1 MKKRTMR
8 ELFSLLLVLVC
19 ALEVGA
25 AEPGLPREGYRIGP
39 NDVIRIQVF
48 GEDDLTVESRVSGD
62 GKINYPLLGMLQVE
76 GRTTEELQQELTVRL
91 GSGFV
96 RLPKVSVSIVRHR
109 NFYVSGEVKT
119 PGGYP
124 YEEGLTVQKALSIAG
139 GFTEKAEKQGLKVT
153 RLTEGRAE
161 TLTIGPDDVIQ
172 PNDILMVATQ
182 NHKFYVS
189 GEVKNPGAYPYAEGL
204 SVQKAIAMSG
214 GLTEKAERGEFKV
227 LRHTKG
233 QEESLAVKLEAPVL
247 PDDVIVAAEGQRF
260 YVSGEVKTPGRY
272 LYEKGLTVN
281 KAISMAGGVT
291 EKAERREIKVTRV
304 ASGVAQT
311 IPGESDLAVLPDDI
325 IMVEPQTNKFY
336 ASGEVKAPG
345 GYPYKDGLTVHKAIA
360 MAGGLTEKAERDEFR
375 VLRHTNG
382 HEQTLPVKL
391 ETLVLPDDIIVVAE
405 GQRFYVSGEVKT
417 PGRYLYEK
425 GLTVQKALS
434 MSGDMT
440 EKADKREIKMIRVAN
455 GVAVTSAVGLNVPV
469 LPDDF
474 IVVERLQKVYV
485 DGEIKKPGDY
495 SYEKGITVH
504 KVITLAGGFTDKAA
518 ESQTRVLRVIDGQQ
532 QSIRMKL
539 EDSVLPED
547 IIVVPRRFF

>member
-1 MKKRTMR
+1 MR
-8 ELFSLLLVLVC
+8 ELLSLLFVLVC

-25 AEPGLPREGYRIGP
+25 AELGLPREGYRIGP

-48 GEDDLTVESRVSGD
+48 GEDDLTVESRVSGE

-76 GRTTEELQQELTVRL
+76 GRTTEELQQELTGRL

-124 YEEGLTVQKALSIAG
+124 YEEGLTVQKAI
-139 GFTEKAEKQGLKVT
+139 V
-153 RLTEGRAE
+153 
-161 TLTIGPDDVIQ
+161 
-172 PNDILMVATQ
+172 
-182 NHKFYVS
+182 
-189 GEVKNPGAYPYAEGL
+189 
-204 SVQKAIAMSG
+204 MSG

-227 LRHTKG
+227 LRRTNG
-233 QEESLAVKLEAPVL
+233 QEKSLTVKLETPVL
-247 PDDVIVAAEGQRF
+247 PDDIIVAAEGQRF

-311 IPGESDLAVLPDDI
+311 IAGESDLAVLPDDI

-336 ASGEVKAPG
+336 ASGEVKLPG

-360 MAGGLTEKAERDEFR
+360 MAGGLTDKAERGEFR
-375 VLRHTNG
+375 VLRHVNG

-425 GLTVQKALS
+425 GLTVQKAIS
-434 MSGDMT
+434 MAGDMT
-440 EKADKREIKMIRVAN
+440 EKAEKREIKMIRVAN
-455 GVAVTSAVGLNVPV
+455 GVAETTAVGLNVPV

-485 DGEIKKPGDY
+485 NGEIKKPGDY
-495 SYEKGITVH
+495 SYEKGITIH

-518 ESQTRVLRVIDGQQ
+518 ESQTRVLRVIDGQE

-539 EDSVLPED
+539 EDSILPED

>member
-1 MKKRTMR
+1 M
-8 ELFSLLLVLVC
+8 
-19 ALEVGA
+19 
-25 AEPGLPREGYRIGP
+25 
-39 NDVIRIQVF
+39 
-48 GEDDLTVESRVSGD
+48 
-62 GKINYPLLGMLQVE
+62 
-76 GRTTEELQQELTVRL
+76 
-91 GSGFV
+91 
-96 RLPKVSVSIVRHR
+96 
-109 NFYVSGEVKT
+109 
-119 PGGYP
+119 
-124 YEEGLTVQKALSIAG
+124 TVQKALSIAG

-153 RLTEGRAE
+153 RLTEGRVE

-227 LRHTKG
+227 LRHTNG
-233 QEESLAVKLEAPVL
+233 QEKSLPVKLEAPVL
-247 PDDVIVAAEGQRF
+247 PDDVIVAAEG
-260 YVSGEVKTPGRY
+260 
-272 LYEKGLTVN
+272 
-281 KAISMAGGVT
+281 M
-291 EKAERREIKVTRV
+291 
-304 ASGVAQT
+304 
-311 IPGESDLAVLPDDI
+311 
-325 IMVEPQTNKFY
+325 
-336 ASGEVKAPG
+336 
-345 GYPYKDGLTVHKAIA
+345 
-360 MAGGLTEKAERDEFR
+360 
-375 VLRHTNG
+375 
-382 HEQTLPVKL
+382 
-391 ETLVLPDDIIVVAE
+391 
-405 GQRFYVSGEVKT
+405 RFYVSGEVKT

-425 GLTVQKALS
+425 GLTVQKAIS

-455 GVAVTSAVGLNVPV
+455 GVAVTTAVGLNVPV

>member
-1 MKKRTMR
+1 MR
-8 ELFSLLLVLVC
+8 ELLSLLLVLVC

-25 AEPGLPREGYRIGP
+25 AELGLPREGYRIGP

-48 GEDDLTVESRVSGD
+48 GEDDLTMESRVSGE

-76 GRTTEELQQELTVRL
+76 GRTTEELQQELTERL

-124 YEEGLTVQKALSIAG
+124 YEEGLTIQKAL
-139 GFTEKAEKQGLKVT
+139 V
-153 RLTEGRAE
+153 
-161 TLTIGPDDVIQ
+161 
-172 PNDILMVATQ
+172 
-182 NHKFYVS
+182 
-189 GEVKNPGAYPYAEGL
+189 
-204 SVQKAIAMSG
+204 MSG

-227 LRHTKG
+227 LRRTNG
-233 QEESLAVKLEAPVL
+233 QEKSLPVKLETPVL
-247 PDDVIVAAEGQRF
+247 PDDIIVAAEGQRF

-272 LYEKGLTVN
+272 LYEKGLTVQ
-281 KAISMAGGVT
+281 KAI
-291 EKAERREIKVTRV
+291 
-304 ASGVAQT
+304 
-311 IPGESDLAVLPDDI
+311 
-325 IMVEPQTNKFY
+325 
-336 ASGEVKAPG
+336 
-345 GYPYKDGLTVHKAIA
+345 
-360 MAGGLTEKAERDEFR
+360 
-375 VLRHTNG
+375 
-382 HEQTLPVKL
+382 
-391 ETLVLPDDIIVVAE
+391 
-405 GQRFYVSGEVKT
+405 
-417 PGRYLYEK
+417 
-425 GLTVQKALS
+425 S

-455 GVAVTSAVGLNVPV
+455 GVAVTSAVGLNIPV
-469 LPDDF
+469 QPDDF
-474 IVVERLQKVYV
+474 IVIERLQKVYV

>member
-8 ELFSLLLVLVC
+8 ELFGLLFVLVC

-25 AEPGLPREGYRIGP
+25 AELGLPREGYRIGP

-153 RLTEGRAE
+153 RLTEGRVE

-227 LRHTKG
+227 LRHTNG
-233 QEESLAVKLEAPVL
+233 QEKSILVKLESPVL
-247 PDDVIVAAEGQRF
+247 PDDIIVAAEGQRF

-291 EKAERREIKVTRV
+291 EKAERQQIKVTRV
-304 ASGVAQT
+304 ASGVAQNL
-311 IPGESDLAVLPDDI
+311 PVESDLAVLPDDI

-336 ASGEVKAPG
+336 ASGEVKTPG
-345 GYPYKDGLTVHKAIA
+345 GYPYKDGLTEHKAIA
-360 MAGGLTEKAERDEFR
+360 MAGGLTEKAERSEFR
-375 VLRHTNG
+375 VLRRTNG
-382 HEQTLPVKL
+382 HEQTLPVHL
-391 ETLVLPDDIIVVAE
+391 ETLDQPDDIIVVAE
-405 GQRFYVSGEVKT
+405 GQRFYLSGEVKT

-425 GLTVQKALS
+425 GLTVQKAIS
-434 MSGDMT
+434 MAGDVT
-440 EKADKREIKMIRVAN
+440 EKADKREIKMIRAAN
-455 GVAVTSAVGLNVPV
+455 GVAVTTAVGLNVPV